1 METEFYIGL
10 MSGTSLDG
18 IDAALVCFS
27 DGKASTLATHYIP
40 YPEDVR
46 REALALQS
54 SGPDEL
60 HRTALLSNRLMHLH
74 AEGVKALLA
83 AAQLGPDRITAQ
95 GCHGQTLRHRPESGY
110 TLQIGNP
117 ALLAELTGI
126 AVVADFRSR
135 DVAAGGQGAPL
146 VPAAH
151 AALFQST
158 DYHRL
163 ILNIGGIANITNLP
177 LQGDTAGFDCGPGN
191 MLLDG
196 WASRHLGLPYDAN
209 GAWGQSGNVISGLL
223 EKMLAHPFLDL
234 TPPKS
239 CGREQFGLPW
249 LDGILTGTEEA
260 ADVQRCLLELTARSA
275 ADAVRRWCAQ
285 PERLYVCGGGARNG
299 ALMTALTA
307 ALPDIEIGLTD
318 QLGVPADW
326 VEAVAFAWLA
336 RQHVSGLPGNLPKV
350 TGSQGPRVLGAYYPA

>member
-1 METEFYIGL
+1 

-27 DGKASTLATHYIP
+27 GDATSTLATHYIP
-40 YPEDVR
+40 YPENVR
-46 REALALQS
+46 QEALSLQT

-151 AALFQST
+151 AALFHS
-158 DYHRL
+158 DESHRL

-177 LQGDTAGFDCGPGN
+177 KDGGTTGFDCGPGN

-196 WASRHLGLPYDAN
+196 WASRHLGLPYDAD
-209 GAWGQSGNVISGLL
+209 GAWGGGGNVIPGLL
-223 EKMLAHPFLDL
+223 QKMLDHPFLHL
-234 TPPKS
+234 PPPKS

-249 LDGILTGTEEA
+249 LERMLTGAETA
-260 ADVQRCLLELTARSA
+260 ADVQRCLLELTSRSA
-275 ADAVRRWCAQ
+275 ANAVRRWCGQ
-285 PERLYVCGGGARNG
+285 PEMIYVCGGGARNG
-299 ALMTALTA
+299 ALMTALTV
-307 ALPDIEIGLTD
+307 ALPDIEIGITD

-336 RQHVSGLPGNLPKV
+336 RQHVRGLPGNLPKV